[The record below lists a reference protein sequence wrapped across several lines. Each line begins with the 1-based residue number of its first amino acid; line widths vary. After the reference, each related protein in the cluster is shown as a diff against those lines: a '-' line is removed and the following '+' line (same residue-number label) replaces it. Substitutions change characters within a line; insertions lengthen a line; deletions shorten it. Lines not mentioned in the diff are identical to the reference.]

1 MRIDLSNQ
9 IALVTGA
16 GGGIGHAAAR
26 ALADNGARVVI
37 SDIDATAAQAAAAD
51 IPGSLAIRMDVSSE
65 REVAECMDRLKRE
78 FGRLDILINNAGVNT
93 KYRVTVDQFPIE
105 EWDRIIGVD
114 LRGVF
119 LVSRAASALMVAQR
133 SGRIINIASV
143 AGLVPL
149 RLQCA
154 YTTAKS
160 GVMNLTRAMAIELAA
175 MGLTV
180 NCVAPGSTLTGMTE
194 PVFYSKDGSMA
205 EQAQRLIDHIPA
217 GRIATTEEVAHA
229 ILFFCAAQ
237 SAYITG
243 QILCVDGGWTAGGY
257 LRDF

>member
-26 ALADNGARVVI
+26 ALADNGAKVVI
-37 SDIDATAAQAAAAD
+37 SDIDAAAAQAAAAD

-65 REVAECMDRLKRE
+65 REVAECIDRLKKE
-78 FGRLDILINNAGVNT
+78 LGRLDILINNAGVNT

-160 GVMNLTRAMAIELAA
+160 GVVNLTRTMAIELAA

-194 PVFYSKDGSMA
+194 PVFYSKAGSMA

-217 GRIATTEEVAHA
+217 GRIATSEEVAHA
-229 ILFFCAAQ
+229 ILFFCAPQ

-243 QILCVDGGWTAGGY
+243 QVLCVDGGWTAGGY